1 MRRAGI
7 LFAILLSAYTCA
19 NAQDYP
25 QKPVRAITALSAGG
39 TSDVFMRALGD
50 QFQKRTGQAVV
61 VENRPGGAFNIAG
74 QACGDAPPDGY
85 TFCLLPIETL
95 AYNQFMFKKL
105 AYDAS
110 AFVPIS
116 NMFFV
121 TAVLVVN
128 ADLGVRSLEQLA
140 ALSKAKPKTLS
151 YMSPAVPL
159 AYFMETWLRQS
170 GADMVR
176 VPYRGGADAANAIL
190 GGSTPVA
197 FSGLANFIPHIRS
210 GSMIA
215 LAVDTAQR
223 SPLLPDVPTLRELGY
238 TGPLTQAYF
247 GLVAPPGTP
256 KEMAAKINDIMVP
269 LARDQAFA
277 EKNMINLGLIP
288 ILDSPEAF
296 AAYLKENRVT
306 AAQIVKDSGLEPQ

>member
-1 MRRAGI
+1 
-7 LFAILLSAYTCA
+7 
-19 NAQDYP
+19 
-25 QKPVRAITALSAGG
+25 
-39 TSDVFMRALGD
+39 
-50 QFQKRTGQAVV
+50 
-61 VENRPGGAFNIAG
+61 
-74 QACGDAPPDGY
+74 
-85 TFCLLPIETL
+85 
-95 AYNQFMFKKL
+95 
-105 AYDAS
+105 
-110 AFVPIS
+110 
-116 NMFFV
+116 
-121 TAVLVVN
+121 
-128 ADLGVRSLEQLA
+128 
-140 ALSKAKPKTLS
+140 
-151 YMSPAVPL
+151 
-159 AYFMETWLRQS
+159 
-170 GADMVR
+170 
-176 VPYRGGADAANAIL
+176 
-190 GGSTPVA
+190 
-197 FSGLANFIPHIRS
+197 
-210 GSMIA
+210 MIA